1 MTGRMR
7 ERWNQRDEQLQVIVN
22 LLVPSTHKTQVN
34 IRKCMFRFHLLATG
48 IKATGRFVLENR
60 IILISRTMIM
70 PSLIKVMEVVMIRII
85 TQFAVEAIT
94 QTAV

>member
-7 ERWNQRDEQLQVIVN
+7 ERWNQRDEDLQVIVN
-22 LLVPSTHKTQVN
+22 LLVPSTHKTQHVSFSTFSN
-34 IRKCMFRFHLLATG
+34 GYRSHGEISE
-48 IKATGRFVLENR
+48 LENR

-70 PSLIKVMEVVMIRII
+70 PSLIKVMEVVMTRII